1 MAYQYIIYE
10 KANGVGVVTMNRP
23 EVLNAL
29 NTRVLEELRDAF
41 RVMDHDR
48 EVRCVVI
55 TGKGRAFIAGADVA
69 EEVNNNVREEH
80 IFLRTGQELMNAVES
95 FRTPVIA
102 AVNGYA
108 LGGGLELAM
117 ACDIRIAAE
126 TAKLGVPEVS
136 LSSLPAFGGTH
147 RLPALVGL
155 ARAKELIYTGR
166 HVKAPQAYEYG
177 LVQEVV
183 PAEKL
188 MDTVMAMAKKIAS
201 RAPLAVEYGK
211 KAVTAGYW
219 SDPQTSA
226 EVEMALRCQLQA
238 TADWKEAYMAF
249 LEKREPAP
257 FTGE

>member
-1 MAYQYIIYE
+1 MYQYIIYE
-10 KANGVGVVTMNRP
+10 KVDGVGVVTMNRP
-23 EVLNAL
+23 KVLNAL
-29 NTRVLEELRDAF
+29 NNRVLEELRDVF
-41 RVMDHDR
+41 RVMEHDK

-55 TGKGRAFIAGADVA
+55 TGNGRAFIAGADVA
-69 EEVNNNVREEH
+69 AEVKNNVRDEH
-80 IFLRTGQELMNAVES
+80 IFLRTGHELMNAIED
-95 FRTPVIA
+95 FRAPVIA
-102 AVNGYA
+102 AINGYA

-117 ACDIRIAAE
+117 ACDVRIAAE
-126 TAKLGVPEVS
+126 TAKMGVPEVT

-155 ARAKELIYTGR
+155 ARAKELILTGR

-183 PAEKL
+183 PAEEL
-188 MDTVMAMAKKIAS
+188 MDTVLAMAKKIAS

-211 KAVTAGYW
+211 KAVTAGFW
-219 SDPQTSA
+219 SDPKTSA

-238 TADWKEAYMAF
+238 TSDWKEAYMAF

-257 FTGE
+257 FEGK